1 MRRNLVDVNLKNGD
15 ICNMGIPILALKS
28 SLYLELVCCDDGDGN
43 VLHRERGDR
52 LCALHREHD
61 DRLCALHRERVD
73 RLCVCLTHLKIYH
86 KNHKSIIYKR

>member
-15 ICNMGIPILALKS
+15 ICNMGIPILARKS
-28 SLYLELVCCDDGDGN
+28 SQYLELVCCDDGDGN
-43 VLHRERGDR
+43 VLHRERG
-52 LCALHREHD
+52 

-86 KNHKSIIYKR
+86 KNHKSIVYKR

>member
-1 MRRNLVDVNLKNGD
+1 MMRRNLVDVNLKNGD

-52 LCALHREHD
+52 LCALHRE
-61 DRLCALHRERVD
+61 RVD
-73 RLCVCLTHLKIYH
+73 CLCVCLTHLKIYH
-86 KNHKSIIYKR
+86 KNHKSITYKR